1 MTTAA
6 PKRKS
11 FQRRLRRLRLDRVS
25 SRRRHNRVVVHRARG
40 DDCASARVGDHEG
53 VCSDFSRVIACRL
66 CGSGRAIRESRRAR
80 EIRGGTSCVLIQ
92 RRNVSSSN
100 GAKGWNPCCSI
111 RSSQD
116 KVGCLAGIG
125 VDGIAHRAAIDAGGK
140 TMAILANGVDIIY
153 PATHRDLAKDI
164 LATDGAIISE
174 YEPGV
179 EARDFQF
186 LERNRIVSGLSDA
199 VIVTEAA
206 ARSGTLSTVMHA
218 LEQGREVFV
227 VPGNITSPLSAGC
240 NNLIKQGAHPITCA
254 EDVLEIIAPDLLRP
268 QTLLP
273 LGATPLES
281 KIIGLLQSGVRDG
294 DELQTLSG
302 VDASEFSRAI
312 TMMEISGTI
321 RALGGNQWT
330 LR

>member
-1 MTTAA
+1 MKIQKISPQDNNFTKILDNIAICPKKIYFSGKLPAERCPAVAIVGTRKPTAYGKEVTYQLAYELAQHGIVIISGLALGTDAIVHHATLEANGTT
-6 PKRKS
+6 
-11 FQRRLRRLRLDRVS
+11 
-25 SRRRHNRVVVHRARG
+25 
-40 DDCASARVGDHEG
+40 
-53 VCSDFSRVIACRL
+53 IA
-66 CGSGRAIRESRRAR
+66 
-80 EIRGGTSCVLIQ
+80 V
-92 RRNVSSSN
+92 
-100 GAKGWNPCCSI
+100 
-111 RSSQD
+111 
-116 KVGCLAGIG
+116 
-125 VDGIAHRAAIDAGGK
+125 
-140 TMAILANGVDIIY
+140 LANGLNYIY
-153 PATHRDLAKDI
+153 PATNYDLGKKII
-164 LATDGAIISE
+164 LSGGAIISE
-174 YEPGV
+174 YEPEV

-206 ARSGTLSTVMHA
+206 IRSGTMSTVSHA

-254 EDVLEIIAPDLLRP
+254 ADVIEIIAPDLLKP

-273 LGATPLES
+273 LGSTPLES
-281 KIIGLLQSGVRDG
+281 KIISLLQSGLRDG
-294 DELQTLSG
+294 DELQKLSE
-302 VDASEFSRAI
+302 VTASEFSGAI